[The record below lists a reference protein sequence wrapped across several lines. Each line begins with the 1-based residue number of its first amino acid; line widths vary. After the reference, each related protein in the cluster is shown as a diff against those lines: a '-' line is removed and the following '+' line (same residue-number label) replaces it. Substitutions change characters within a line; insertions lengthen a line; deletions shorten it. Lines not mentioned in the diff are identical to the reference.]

1 MAKIVWIAS
10 YPKSGNTWVRFLL
23 ANLLL
28 GKVENSAQVAR
39 QIPDI
44 HDGIAGSHLFGKQTT
59 LIKTHWKF
67 WTGLPLREDTIG
79 VVYLLRNPIDV
90 LESNQNYA
98 LQRSGNLR
106 REATAAEIA
115 KLADQLVDDYITHGG
130 HPRFRAF
137 GIGSWEENVRSWTF
151 PGIAYPRLIVKYED
165 LKADPAAWLEKLCRF
180 LQLERNDEQIRKAVD
195 GASRDAMRRLEESEI
210 AARTDGIFYQ
220 SRNDPGIAAGHR
232 FVGRSASGVSLFKLT
247 EDQRRRAEQRFLPLM
262 REFGY
267 A

>member
-23 ANLLL
+23 AHLLL
-28 GKVENSAQVAR
+28 KNIERSAQVAR

-44 HDGIAGSHLFGKQTT
+44 HDGVAGAHLFGKQLT

-67 WTGLPLREDTIG
+67 WTGLPLREDTAG
-79 VVYLLRNPIDV
+79 AVYLLRHPIDV

-106 REATAAEIA
+106 REATPAEIA
-115 KLADQLVDDYITHGG
+115 KLAHQLAEDYIAHGG
-130 HPRFRAF
+130 HPRFRDF
-137 GIGSWEENVRSWTF
+137 GIGSWEEHVRSWTF
-151 PGIAYPRLIVKYED
+151 PGIAFPRLVVKYED
-165 LKADPAAWLEKLCRF
+165 LKADPAAGLEKLCRF
-180 LQLERNDEQIRKAVD
+180 LQLKRSDEQIRQAVEN
-195 GASRDAMRRLEESEI
+195 ASTDSMRRLEEAEI
-210 AARTDGIFYQ
+210 AGRIDGMFYQ
-220 SRNDPGIAAGHR
+220 PRNESGIAAGHR
-232 FVGRSASGVSLFKLT
+232 FVGRSASGESLFKLT
-247 EDQRRRAEQRFLPLM
+247 DDQRRRAEQRFLPLM